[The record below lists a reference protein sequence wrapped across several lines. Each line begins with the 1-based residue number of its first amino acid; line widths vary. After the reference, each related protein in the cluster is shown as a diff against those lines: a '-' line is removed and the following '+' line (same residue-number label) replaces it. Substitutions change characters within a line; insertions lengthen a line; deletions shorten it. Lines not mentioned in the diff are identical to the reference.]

1 MKTEDLRKQYCNESK
16 EKYIEFA
23 SLEELQHYVEW
34 LESKLTSIKNE
45 REKLAKVQSVL
56 VNRMKSS
63 KIKPSSNKIARE
75 ILWKHTGDEEEIDYL
90 RHVIVHAMEEYASQK
105 DERLREA
112 LEKVRSAYPYDVFP
126 KNGKS
131 IDCKCAEMARI
142 TCDNIERE
150 YNEEAKALHIG
161 GVSNRYQVT
170 DIKLA
175 DWESVV
181 IGDTETNKVVCHFIT
196 ENGFDEAV
204 EMAKNITKYLNGC

>member
-16 EKYIEFA
+16 EEYIEFA

-45 REKLAKVQSVL
+45 REKLAEVQSVL

-105 DERLREA
+105 DERLKEALRLCKLVSDSFGGGNTITFTDKDVKDFKNVVVTSKQSKDERLREA
-112 LEKVRSAYPYDVFP
+112 LEKVRNAYPYDVFP
-126 KNGKS
+126 KNG
-131 IDCKCAEMARI
+131 
-142 TCDNIERE
+142 
-150 YNEEAKALHIG
+150 
-161 GVSNRYQVT
+161 NRKW
-170 DIKLA
+170 I
-175 DWESVV
+175 
-181 IGDTETNKVVCHFIT
+181 
-196 ENGFDEAV
+196 
-204 EMAKNITKYLNGC
+204 